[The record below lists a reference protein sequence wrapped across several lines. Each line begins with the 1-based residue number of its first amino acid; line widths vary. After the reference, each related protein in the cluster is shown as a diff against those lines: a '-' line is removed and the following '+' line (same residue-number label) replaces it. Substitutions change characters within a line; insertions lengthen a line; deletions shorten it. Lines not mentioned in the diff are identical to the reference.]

1 MLLVIPLQQ
10 MNQEKNKGMTL
21 NIIQKKGDP
30 DHLDG
35 RVTVYAFL
43 DIDTSDLMA
52 MKHPIASMVHN
63 GFLVAQ
69 GNFKEQSSLKD
80 FLKSEMGISLDE
92 GLGEGLA
99 DMLDKM
105 NGIESALDPQKL
117 KDRLEN
123 MGELEDFIPTPAKI
137 VPFHSE
143 QEILT
148 QDGDIFFTGSFKSIG
163 NAVLSVNAVPIIYQA
178 LYREHELSKVRN
190 EIESLISQIEKT
202 EPTPPIGSTHEERID
217 EKILK
222 EFIPNML
229 YCRKE
234 PHTFE
239 DAVQLFRTFMSG
251 YRFKE
256 DIDEIIKIIG
266 EEEELTPKH
275 FRLLELYSKK
285 IAAVN
290 SEDFSA
296 AENYNKEIFSLRFG
310 NSK

>member
-1 MLLVIPLQQ
+1 MEIPYQQ
-10 MNQEKNKGMTL
+10 MNLEKSKSMTL

-35 RVTVYAFL
+35 RVTVYAFI
-43 DIDTSDLMA
+43 DIDPSDLMA

-69 GNFKEQSSLKD
+69 GNFKEQTSLKD

-105 NGIESALDPQKL
+105 NGIESAIDPQKL

-143 QEILT
+143 QEILS
-148 QDGDIFFTGSFKSIG
+148 QEGDIFFTGSFKNIG

-178 LYREHELSKVRN
+178 RYRELETSKVRN
-190 EIESLISQIEKT
+190 EIELLISQIEKT
-202 EPTPPIGSTHEERID
+202 EASPSITSTPGERID

-222 EFIPNML
+222 EYIPNML

-239 DAVQLFRTFMSG
+239 GAVQQFRNFMSG

-266 EEEELTPKH
+266 EEEELTSKH

-285 IAAVN
+285 IAAVKN
-290 SEDFSA
+290 EDFNA
-296 AENYNKEIFSLRFG
+296 AENYNKEIFTLRSE